1 MSASSSPRDAGPRK
15 SPDEAAVRQLRSELA
30 RLQDQLRAE
39 DRASG
44 YRPYPGHTRRRADLL
59 RRERAVIRELRQ
71 LGVENT

>member
-1 MSASSSPRDAGPRK
+1 MSASSSPQEAIPLEP
-15 SPDEAAVRQLRSELA
+15 PDEAAIRELRTQLA
-30 RLQDQLRAE
+30 RIRDQLQAE

-71 LGVENT
+71 LGVEG